1 MLEVIKTKP
10 AIITAIIGGLTAIV
24 FVAQAFFTP
33 EKADSK
39 LIRDYA
45 VSYEVASYTD
55 PIYGFSI
62 SLPKDFLVS
71 SLPEGDGEAII
82 AEHPTLNLGFEVFIT
97 PSDEDEL
104 LTADVIQQTNP
115 SISIKKPVETEL
127 EDGTPAVRFASE
139 DPALGE
145 TRQIWFTRDGNL
157 FQVVLYSDNI
167 EWLDAWA
174 RELPQDW
181 TFTPPQTA
189 LATRELR
196 AGMSRYVDQAYFL
209 TASLI

>member
-10 AIITAIIGGLTAIV
+10 AIIAAVICGLTAIV

-62 SLPKDFLVS
+62 SLPKDFIVS

-115 SISIKKPVETEL
+115 SISIKNPVETEL
-127 EDGTPAVRFASE
+127 EDGTPAVRFESE
-139 DPALGE
+139 DPALGGSRSNG
-145 TRQIWFTRDGNL
+145 TRQIWFTHGENL
-157 FQVVLYSDNI
+157 FQVIMYSDNL

-181 TFTPPQTA
+181 TFSPSQSDLA
-189 LATRELR
+189 L
-196 AGMSRYVDQAYFL
+196 
-209 TASLI
+209 